1 MGEREKNSKK
11 RKREVGENLRNEIV
25 EIKLLYICIIESEE
39 GTRGRGGILRNSI
52 IYFTYNVSSLEVS

>member
-39 GTRGRGGILRNSI
+39 GGRKRGDSPKL
-52 IYFTYNVSSLEVS
+52 YHLFYL